1 MFQLGLAGEWF
12 SIAIFHLVQK
22 KLMHFGG
29 KEWEKVILQIFK
41 SNFMKQWALI
51 HLL

>member
-1 MFQLGLAGEWF
+1 
-12 SIAIFHLVQK
+12 
-22 KLMHFGG
+22 MHFGET
-29 KEWEKVILQIFK
+29 EWEKVILRIFK